1 MQLQVRT
8 KHKAFALLC
17 CLNASLYLGCN
28 EPVEESEQD
37 AQVQQTDQ
45 DGGKLG
51 EINDQIKLASNDPTL
66 YYNKALIHFE
76 KGDLDASFG
85 DINRALSLDSTNNT
99 YLSFMSDVLYFQGDV
114 EAARS
119 FITHWLTIY
128 PGNKEALIKVAKL
141 HILLQDYD
149 SSLTAL
155 ETMQDRDQFNPQIY
169 FYQCVTYKAMGDTV
183 NAIKAF
189 QKTVALNQ
197 ENVQGHIQ
205 LGRLFSAKNDKVAI
219 QYFNRALEADSVN
232 IEAFY
237 GKAMFYQNRTKPEM
251 AEKLYK
257 KILAIEPNHLDA
269 TYNMGFLSLIYFDK
283 LTDGVKY
290 FTSAIELNPNYIEAI
305 YNRGYCYELL
315 EDANNARVD
324 YKKTLSLNPQYDL
337 GAEGLSRVGR

>member
-8 KHKAFALLC
+8 IHKAFALLC

-141 HILLQDYD
+141 HILNECFQLKTGHMIKKYVC
-149 SSLTAL
+149 SLSMFAL
-155 ETMQDRDQFNPQIY
+155 ISFI
-169 FYQCVTYKAMGDTV
+169 CAG
-183 NAIKAF
+183 A
-189 QKTVALNQ
+189 
-197 ENVQGHIQ
+197 
-205 LGRLFSAKNDKVAI
+205 NDK
-219 QYFNRALEADSVN
+219 
-232 IEAFY
+232 
-237 GKAMFYQNRTKPEM
+237 K
-251 AEKLYK
+251 
-257 KILAIEPNHLDA
+257 
-269 TYNMGFLSLIYFDK
+269 
-283 LTDGVKY
+283 
-290 FTSAIELNPNYIEAI
+290 
-305 YNRGYCYELL
+305 
-315 EDANNARVD
+315 
-324 YKKTLSLNPQYDL
+324 
-337 GAEGLSRVGR
+337 